1 MRLRVPLSEL
11 GVSVCES
18 ESGGAPAGKSNNQ
31 KGSRKIKQS
40 KSHEYHFPIP
50 LVFSN
55 QNNQNPGK
63 IPVNR
68 KHCPRLPE
76 ARGRPGLARFC
87 GAPTVQYL
95 AASGAHAAG
104 PRASCRCT
112 LALALGAWGLAPAPF
127 RRFCVRVPMV
137 PCAVC
142 GACVVRVHASHR
154 LPCVYA
160 CTVSVKY
167 GKAVRRVF
175 CVVFFS
181 SPVPVAPSPQFTDT
195 VQ

>member
-1 MRLRVPLSEL
+1 MPHRNQTIKIPRIPLSH
-11 GVSVCES
+11 
-18 ESGGAPAGKSNNQ
+18 PTRFQ
-31 KGSRKIKQS
+31 
-40 KSHEYHFPIP
+40 
-50 LVFSN
+50 N